1 MNKGGKNICYNF
13 IRFKANKNQDGLKEI
28 SENGEII
35 AQIPT
40 SHKMAHSYFHSFA
53 ISENYII
60 YFEMALVFD
69 MKSFLKGIIFNKSFA
84 DSLKMIKD
92 FPTHIHLIN
101 RKTGQVVKQKILAD
115 PMFVF
120 HHINAY
126 EIYDSNKNISEI
138 VIDVCAYDTTFD
150 INRLTYK
157 NTFNDDVIETKPL
170 RITIPINKLNHESN
184 KEVYCKVDDINPKL
198 AFEFPVI
205 NYDRYNGKPYNYFYG
220 TNVHTFP
227 FSVVKQSVTNKAES
241 LEFKYED
248 GNKKY
253 LPSEPIFVERPGATD
268 EDDGV
273 LLVMVLGEDRDFLS
287 ILDAKNFEELARA
300 VLPNDVK
307 GSATFHGF
315 FASKQQFE
323 KFS

>member
-1 MNKGGKNICYNF
+1 MNKNGKDICYNF
-13 IRFKANKNQDGLKEI
+13 IRFKSNNNQDKSNHI
-28 SENGEII
+28 FENGEII

-60 YFEMALVFD
+60 YLEMALVFD
-69 MKSFLKGIIFNKSFA
+69 FKSFFKGIFFNKSFA

-126 EIYDSNKNISEI
+126 ETYDSNKNIREI

-157 NTFNDDVIETKPL
+157 NTFNENVIETKPL
-170 RITIPINKLNHESN
+170 RLVIPMDKLNNN
-184 KEVYCKVDDINPKL
+184 KTKEIYCKIEDINNKL

-205 NYDRYNGKPYNYFYG
+205 NYDRFNTKPYTYFYG
-220 TNVHTFP
+220 TNVHKFP
-227 FSVVKQSVTNKAES
+227 YSVIKQNVVNKDEMI
-241 LEFKYED
+241 EFKYED
-248 GNKKY
+248 GNKKF
-253 LPSEPIFVERPGATD
+253 LPSEPIFVERPGATS

-273 LLVMVLGEDRDFLS
+273 LLVMVLAEDRDFLS
-287 ILDAKNFEELARA
+287 ILDAKDFKEIARA
-300 VLPNDVK
+300 LLPDDIK
-307 GSATFHGF
+307 GSASFHGF
-315 FASKQQFE
+315 FASKQQFTN
-323 KFS
+323 FS